1 MLSFFARRVSHIL
14 ALGAA
19 LAAPQCAWAQI
30 EGGDWYSGVIRYN
43 PRKADDHGEQKE
55 RLLASSFYGRR
66 DDVLWHA
73 EAAGVVY
80 GRAGNV
86 SLLSASRWGLTD
98 RLELSTYVAED
109 VLRPSV
115 YVKALWRVFQ
125 KRWFLSSRFNIAN
138 AYPGMSLA
146 QGAKVERVIE
156 PEADVP
162 LVFELGHEMLLSRAW
177 FTDPNC
183 SDGSAYLILTAGLG
197 LYGGGNFSSADDL
210 RQVRFHFLANRGETL
225 TGSGFRARLKLWA
238 DGRLTN
244 RINLHGGIAYHA
256 GTFSS
261 HHAVEIQAEGEYF
274 FTGRWSAKL
283 GFLTS
288 FAHYR
293 GIDSHAAIWPIVDV
307 SYYFGKKSTAGR
319 SSLFKRSVYRGSN
332 Y

>member
-1 MLSFFARRVSHIL
+1 MLSFSARRVLATL

-19 LAAPQCAWAQI
+19 LAASQCAWAQI
-30 EGGDWYSGVIRYN
+30 EVTGVNDDLFVYN
-43 PRKADDHGEQKE
+43 PRKSDDHGERKKG
-55 RLLASSFYGRR
+55 LLRRNFYGRR

-73 EAAGVVY
+73 ESAGVVY
-80 GRAGNV
+80 EKAGNV
-86 SLLSASRWGLTD
+86 SLLSASRWGLTN
-98 RLELSTYVAED
+98 RLELSTYLAED

-115 YVKALWRVFQ
+115 YVKALWRVFD
-125 KRWFLSSRFNIAN
+125 KRWFLASRFNVAN

-156 PEADVP
+156 PEADIP

-183 SDGSAYLILTAGLG
+183 SDGSAYLIVSAGLG

-225 TGSGFRARLKLWA
+225 TGSGFRARLKVWA
-238 DGRLTN
+238 DGRLTG
-244 RINLHGGIAYHA
+244 RVNLHGGIAYHV

-274 FTGRWSAKL
+274 FSGRWSAKL

-293 GIDSHAAIWPIVDV
+293 DIDSHAAIWPIVDV
-307 SYYFGKKSTAGR
+307 SYYFGHRSTSGR
-319 SSLFKRSVYRGSN
+319 SSLFKRGVYRGSN
-332 Y
+332 F